1 MNIAANAGLLRIMTK
16 TGKIVYVSSL

>member
-1 MNIAANAGLLRIMTK
+1 MNIAANAGLLRITTK